1 MCTVVC
7 GDQNQGAVFLREFTL
22 IRRESLHD
30 DFLSDLLNNHKTED
44 PSSRTAR
51 SEEDRDSL
59 WDAWGSW
66 SECSRTCGGGASY
79 SLRRCLSSKTCEGR
93 NIRYRTCSNVDCPP
107 EAGDFRAQQCSA
119 HNDVKYQ
126 GQFYEWLPVSNDPDN
141 PCSLKCQARGAA
153 LVVELAPKVLDGT
166 RCYTES
172 LDMCISGLCQIVG
185 CDRQLGSAVKEDNCG
200 VCNGDGSTCRLVR
213 GQYKSQLSANKLDD
227 TVVAI
232 PYGSRHVRLVLKG
245 PDHLYLETKTL
256 QGVKGE
262 NNLSSTGSFI
272 VDNSSIDF
280 QTFPDK
286 EILRISGPL
295 TADFTVKIR
304 YAGAADSSVQFMF
317 YQPIIHRWRETDF
330 FPCSASCGGGY
341 QLTSAECFDLRSNRI
356 VADQYCHY
364 YPENI
369 KPKPKLQECNLDPCP
384 ASDGYKQIMPYDLYH
399 PLPRWESTPWTA
411 CSSSCGG
418 GIQSRSVSCVEEDI
432 QGHISPVE
440 EWKCMYTP
448 KMPVVQPCNIFDCP
462 KWLAQEWSP
471 CTVTCGQ
478 GLRYR
483 VVLCIDHRG
492 MHTGGC
498 SSKTKPHIK
507 EECIVPTPCYKPKE
521 KLPVEAKLPWY
532 KQAQELEEGAV
543 VSEEPSF
550 IPEAWSS
557 CSVTCGV
564 GSQVR
569 LVKCQVLLSFSQ
581 SVADLPID
589 ECEGPKPVSQRACY
603 SGPCSG
609 EATEYTPEETDLLYG
624 SLQEFDELY
633 DWEYEGFTECSESC
647 GGGVQE
653 AVVTCL
659 NKQTRETADETLCIM
674 SRRPPQ
680 LLKACSLDPCPPR
693 WEIGKWS
700 TCSLTCGVGLQTRDV
715 FCSHLLSRETNET
728 VILADELC
736 HKPKPSLVQACNR
749 FDCPPSWYPTEW
761 QECSQT
767 CGGGVQKRDIL
778 CKQRLADGS
787 LLELPETFCSM
798 PKPVTQQACKNE
810 DCPNEWLLSDW
821 SQCSVS
827 CGEGTQSRNA
837 ICRKMLKTGGSV
849 IINSSLCPP
858 LPFSSLIRPCALAT
872 CARHNRPAHKQS
884 PHIVAVKKVYIQ
896 TRKQKKLHFIV
907 GGYAY
912 LLPKTSVILRCPTR
926 RFRKSMITW
935 EKDDKRLISSAHITI
950 APYGYMKIHRLKPS
964 DTGTYTCI
972 AGPAREH
979 FVIKLIGSNKKL
991 IPGQPAVIREEESMR
1006 KASLN
1011 EALRT
1016 QEKHIN
1022 GILFNGSKAE
1032 KRGHIAEP
1040 SSWYDDIVSRLLQHG
1055 GWPGEN
1061 LESWEAQEPMERNV
1075 SSEEDQSREYNLPFT
1090 MVTEQKRLDDIIR
1103 NLSQQ
1108 PEELKDI
1115 YTEQLVVQLAHD
1127 IFRSHLE
1134 HQESVLKASRRR
1146 VDSASVEYPFHRRV
1160 SGFTSSLRTSSA
1172 EALLPTSMD
1181 MTNSLRRPHQKPA
1194 ILRKISAAQQLSASE
1209 VVTHLG
1215 QTVVLASGT
1224 LSVLLHCEAV
1234 GNPKPTISWAKN
1246 GEEVKYSDRMLLQP
1260 DDSLQILAPVEADVG
1275 FYACNA
1281 SNALGSDSVSI
1292 AVTLAGKP
1300 LIKASRATVINTEL
1314 PAVTVDI
1321 GSTVKTIQ
1329 RANVTINCQVAGV
1342 PEAEVTWFKNK
1353 VKLSSAHHLHDGLLL
1368 IANVS
1373 LADQGLYSCKAA
1385 NLRGEVTESSQ
1396 LFVLEPP
1403 RPLPNLEDLTAVLFS
1418 TGTRPP
1424 SVLTSPS
1431 GTKMAISPGSSALIG
1446 CAVDGHPTPNITW
1459 LYSGKPLGL
1468 RHHLLA
1474 AGRVLQIFNI
1484 SDAPEGEFSC
1494 LAQNEAGSLIQNTS
1508 LTIQEYQWS
1517 VDKLMAC
1524 SASCGHKGVQ
1534 LPQLRC
1540 LLDGTEV
1547 NISHCKEKPEPAL
1560 QPIACNRRDCPSRW
1574 MVTSWSSCTRS
1585 CGGGIQMRRVTC
1597 QRLTAKGSSVP
1608 MSNEACVQVSKRP
1621 VDTQN
1626 CNRQPCVEWVASS
1639 WGQCNGPCIGPRLA
1653 VQHRQI
1659 LCQTKDGTSVSSDQ
1673 CSALPRPLSTQNCWT
1688 DICGV
1693 HWRVSLW
1700 TVCTATCGNY
1710 GFQSRRVDCVHIRTN
1725 KPVLEHYCSWRP
1737 RPANWQ
1743 RCNITPCEN
1752 MECRDTTRYCEKVKQ
1767 LKLCQ
1772 LTQFKSRCCGT
1783 CGKA

>member
-1 MCTVVC
+1 MECCRWATA
-7 GDQNQGAVFLREFTL
+7 GTL
-22 IRRESLHD
+22 FPLLASL
-30 DFLSDLLNNHKTED
+30 LL
-44 PSSRTAR
+44 SSRTAR
-51 SEEDRDSL
+51 SEEDRDML

-79 SLRRCLSSKTCEGR
+79 SLRRCLSSKSCEGQ

-126 GQFYEWLPVSNDPDN
+126 GHFYEWLPVSNDPDN
-141 PCSLKCQARGAA
+141 PCSLKCQAKGTA

-185 CDRQLGSAVKEDNCG
+185 CDHQLGSTVKEDNCG

-227 TVVAI
+227 TVVAV

-262 NNLSSTGSFI
+262 NSLSSTGSFF
-272 VDNSSIDF
+272 VDNSSINF
-280 QTFPDK
+280 QKFPDK

-295 TADFTVKIR
+295 TADFTVKVH
-304 YAGAADSSVQFMF
+304 YAGTADSTVQFIF

-341 QLTSAECFDLRSNRI
+341 QLTSAECFDLRSNRV

-411 CSSSCGG
+411 CSSSCRG
-418 GIQSRSVSCVEEDI
+418 GIQSRTVSCVEEDI

-471 CTVTCGQ
+471 CTITCGQ
-478 GLRYR
+478 GLKYR

-498 SSKTKPHIK
+498 SPKTKPHIK
-507 EECIVPTPCYKPKE
+507 EECIVRTPCYKPKE

-550 IPEAWSS
+550 IPEAWSA

-589 ECEGPKPVSQRACY
+589 ECEGPKPASQRVCY

-609 EATEYTPEETDLLYG
+609 EAAEYNPEETDIVYG
-624 SLQEFDELY
+624 SLQDFDELY
-633 DWEYEGFTECSESC
+633 DWEYAGFTECSESC
-647 GGGVQE
+647 GGGIQE

-659 NKQTRETADETLCIM
+659 NKQTREITDETLCVT

-680 LLKACSLDPCPPR
+680 LLKACNPEPCPPR

-715 FCSHLLSRETNET
+715 FCSHLLSRDTSET

-749 FDCPPSWYPTEW
+749 FDCPPSWYPADW

-767 CGGGVQKRDIL
+767 CGGGAQKQDML

-787 LLELPETFCSM
+787 ILELPETFCSS
-798 PKPVTQQACKNE
+798 PRPVSHQACKNE
-810 DCPNEWLLSDW
+810 GCPNEWLLSNW
-821 SQCSVS
+821 TQCSVS
-827 CGEGTQSRNA
+827 CGKGTQTRNA
-837 ICRKMLKTGGSV
+837 ICRKILKTGDSV

-858 LPFSSLIRPCALAT
+858 LPFSSLVRPCALSI
-872 CARHNRPAHKQS
+872 CARHNRPAQKQS
-884 PHIVAVKKVYIQ
+884 PHIVAVKKVYVQ

-912 LLPKTSVILRCPTR
+912 LLLKTCVVLRCPVR

-935 EKDDKRLISSAHITI
+935 EKDNKRLISSVHVTV

-964 DTGTYTCI
+964 DAGTYICT
-972 AGPAREH
+972 AGPAQEH
-979 FVIKLIGSNKKL
+979 FVIKLIGGNNRL
-991 IPGQPAVIREEESMR
+991 ITPPSGIREEEAMR
-1006 KASLN
+1006 KANIN
-1011 EALRT
+1011 EALHM
-1016 QEKHIN
+1016 QEKHQN
-1022 GILFNGSKAE
+1022 GIIFNGSKVE
-1032 KRGHIAEP
+1032 KRGHLTEV
-1040 SSWYDDIVSRLLQHG
+1040 SSQYDELISKLLEQRA
-1055 GWPGEN
+1055 WPGEN
-1061 LESWEAQEPMERNV
+1061 LEMWETQDSTERNA
-1075 SSEEDQSREYNLPFT
+1075 SSEEDQSQEYSLPFT
-1090 MVTEQKRLDDIIR
+1090 MVAEQKILDDIIR
-1103 NLSQQ
+1103 NLSQL
-1108 PEELKDI
+1108 PEELKDV
-1115 YTEQLVVQLAHD
+1115 YTKQLIVHLARD
-1127 IFRSHLE
+1127 IFKSHLE
-1134 HQESVLKASRRR
+1134 YQDSIFKAQGRRINL
-1146 VDSASVEYPFHRRV
+1146 ASVAYPFHKHV

-1172 EALLPTSMD
+1172 EAHLSTSIELA
-1181 MTNSLRRPHQKPA
+1181 NGLQRPRRKPA

-1224 LSVLLHCEAV
+1224 LSVLLHCEAI
-1234 GNPKPTISWAKN
+1234 GNPKPMISWAKN
-1246 GEEVKYSDRMLLQP
+1246 GVEVKYNNRILLQP

-1275 FYACNA
+1275 FYTCNA

-1300 LIKASRATVINTEL
+1300 LIKASRTIVVNTDL
-1314 PAVTVDI
+1314 PAVTADI

-1329 RANVTINCQVAGV
+1329 GANVTIICQVAGV
-1342 PEAEVTWFKNK
+1342 PEVEVAWLKDQIQ
-1353 VKLSSAHHLHDGLLL
+1353 LGPPHHLHDGSLL
-1368 IANVS
+1368 IADAS
-1373 LADQGLYSCKAA
+1373 LSDQGSYSCKAV
-1385 NLRGEVTESSQ
+1385 NLHGEVTESTQ
-1396 LFVLEPP
+1396 LMILDPP
-1403 RPLPNLEDLTAVLFS
+1403 RPLLHLEDLTTMLLV
-1418 TGTRPP
+1418 TEPGVT
-1424 SVLTSPS
+1424 SVMTSPS
-1431 GTKMAISPGSSALIG
+1431 GTRLTLNPGSSVLIG
-1446 CAVDGHPTPNITW
+1446 CPVGGHPTPNITW
-1459 LYSGKPLGL
+1459 FYAGQPISIK
-1468 RHHLLA
+1468 HHILA
-1474 AGRVLQIFNI
+1474 AGQILQILNI
-1484 SDAPEGEFSC
+1484 TDSYQGEFSC
-1494 LAQNEAGSLIQNTS
+1494 LAQNEAGSLMQKTS
-1508 LTIQEYQWS
+1508 LIIQEYWWS
-1517 VDKLMAC
+1517 VDKMMAC
-1524 SASCGHKGVQ
+1524 SASCGNRGVQ
-1534 LPQLRC
+1534 LPLLRC
-1540 LLDGTEV
+1540 LLGGTEV
-1547 NISHCKEKPEPAL
+1547 NISLCKEKPKPML
-1560 QPIACNRRDCPSRW
+1560 QPIACNRRDCPSSV
-1574 MVTSWSSCTRS
+1574 M
-1585 CGGGIQMRRVTC
+1585 GRV
-1597 QRLTAKGSSVP
+1597 L
-1608 MSNEACVQVSKRP
+1608 
-1621 VDTQN
+1621 
-1626 CNRQPCVEWVASS
+1626 
-1639 WGQCNGPCIGPRLA
+1639 
-1653 VQHRQI
+1653 
-1659 LCQTKDGTSVSSDQ
+1659 
-1673 CSALPRPLSTQNCWT
+1673 
-1688 DICGV
+1688 
-1693 HWRVSLW
+1693 
-1700 TVCTATCGNY
+1700 
-1710 GFQSRRVDCVHIRTN
+1710 DCDW
-1725 KPVLEHYCSWRP
+1725 L
-1737 RPANWQ
+1737 
-1743 RCNITPCEN
+1743 CNIEKSFVRPKMALLFLLISVVPC
-1752 MECRDTTRYCEKVKQ
+1752 Q
-1767 LKLCQ
+1767 GL
-1772 LTQFKSRCCGT
+1772 
-1783 CGKA
+1783 

>member
-1 MCTVVC
+1 MTEAYKIMKGV
-7 GDQNQGAVFLREFTL
+7 DQV
-22 IRRESLHD
+22 HY
-30 DFLSDLLNNHKTED
+30 
-44 PSSRTAR
+44 
-51 SEEDRDSL
+51 
-59 WDAWGSW
+59 
-66 SECSRTCGGGASY
+66 GG
-79 SLRRCLSSKTCEGR
+79 
-93 NIRYRTCSNVDCPP
+93 
-107 EAGDFRAQQCSA
+107 
-119 HNDVKYQ
+119 
-126 GQFYEWLPVSNDPDN
+126 
-141 PCSLKCQARGAA
+141 
-153 LVVELAPKVLDGT
+153 
-166 RCYTES
+166 
-172 LDMCISGLCQIVG
+172 
-185 CDRQLGSAVKEDNCG
+185 
-200 VCNGDGSTCRLVR
+200 
-213 GQYKSQLSANKLDD
+213 
-227 TVVAI
+227 
-232 PYGSRHVRLVLKG
+232 
-245 PDHLYLETKTL
+245 
-256 QGVKGE
+256 
-262 NNLSSTGSFI
+262 
-272 VDNSSIDF
+272 
-280 QTFPDK
+280 
-286 EILRISGPL
+286 
-295 TADFTVKIR
+295 TADST
-304 YAGAADSSVQFMF
+304 VQFIF

-341 QLTSAECFDLRSNRI
+341 QLTSAECFDLRSNLV

-418 GIQSRSVSCVEEDI
+418 GIQSRTVSCVEEDI
-432 QGHISPVE
+432 QGHMSPVE

-462 KWLAQEWSP
+462 EWLAQEWSP

-492 MHTGGC
+492 LHTGGC
-498 SSKTKPHIK
+498 SPKSKPHIK

-550 IPEAWSS
+550 IPEAWSA

-589 ECEGPKPVSQRACY
+589 ECEGPKPASQQVCY

-609 EATEYTPEETDLLYG
+609 EAAEYNPEEIDIVYG
-624 SLQEFDELY
+624 SLQDFDELY
-633 DWEYEGFTECSESC
+633 DWEYAGFTECSESC

-659 NKQTRETADETLCIM
+659 NKQIREITDETLCVT

-680 LLKACSLDPCPPR
+680 LLKACNLEPCPPR

-715 FCSHLLSRETNET
+715 FCSHLLSRDTNET

-749 FDCPPSWYPTEW
+749 FDCPPSWYPADW

-767 CGGGVQKRDIL
+767 CGGGAQKQDMR
-778 CKQRLADGS
+778 CKQHLADGS
-787 LLELPETFCSM
+787 ILELPETFCSS
-798 PKPVTQQACKNE
+798 PRPVSHQACKNE

-821 SQCSVS
+821 TQCSVS
-827 CGEGTQSRNA
+827 CGKGTQTRNA

-858 LPFSSLIRPCALAT
+858 LPFSSLVRPCALSI
-872 CARHNRPAHKQS
+872 CARHNRPAQKQN
-884 PHIVAVKKVYIQ
+884 PHIVAMKKVYIQ

-912 LLPKTSVILRCPTR
+912 LLLKTSVVLRCPVR

-935 EKDDKRLISSAHITI
+935 EKDNKRLISSVHVTV
-950 APYGYMKIHRLKPS
+950 APYGYVKIHRLKPS
-964 DTGTYTCI
+964 DAGTYICM

-979 FVIKLIGSNKKL
+979 FVIKLIGGNNKL
-991 IPGQPAVIREEESMR
+991 ITPASGIREEEAMR
-1006 KASLN
+1006 KANIN
-1011 EALRT
+1011 EALHT
-1016 QEKHIN
+1016 QEKHQN
-1022 GILFNGSKAE
+1022 GILFNGSKVE
-1032 KRGHIAEP
+1032 KRGHLTDP
-1040 SSWYDDIVSRLLQHG
+1040 SSQYDELISKLLEQR
-1055 GWPGEN
+1055 GWPREN
-1061 LESWEAQEPMERNV
+1061 LETWETQDSTERNA
-1075 SSEEDQSREYNLPFT
+1075 SSEEDQSQEYSLPFT
-1090 MVTEQKRLDDIIR
+1090 MVAEQKNLDDIIR

-1108 PEELKDI
+1108 PEELKDV
-1115 YTEQLVVQLAHD
+1115 YTKQLVVQLGHD
-1127 IFRSHLE
+1127 MFKSHLE
-1134 HQESVLKASRRR
+1134 YQDSIFRAQGRRIN
-1146 VDSASVEYPFHRRV
+1146 SASVEYPFHKHV

-1172 EALLPTSMD
+1172 EAHLSTSIELA
-1181 MTNSLRRPHQKPA
+1181 NGLQRPHRKPA

-1224 LSVLLHCEAV
+1224 LSVLLHCEAI
-1234 GNPKPTISWAKN
+1234 GNPKPMISWAKN
-1246 GEEVKYSDRMLLQP
+1246 GVEVKYNNRILLQP

-1275 FYACNA
+1275 FYTCNA

-1300 LIKASRATVINTEL
+1300 LIKASRAIVINTDL
-1314 PAVTVDI
+1314 PAVTADI

-1329 RANVTINCQVAGV
+1329 GANVTIICQVAGV
-1342 PEAEVTWFKNK
+1342 PEAEIAWLKDQIQ
-1353 VKLSSAHHLHDGLLL
+1353 LGPPHHLHDGSLL
-1368 IANVS
+1368 IADAS
-1373 LADQGLYSCKAA
+1373 LSDQGSYSCKAV
-1385 NLRGEVTESSQ
+1385 NLRGEVTESTQ
-1396 LFVLEPP
+1396 LMILDPP
-1403 RPLPNLEDLTAVLFS
+1403 RPLLHLEDLTTMLLVREPGI
-1418 TGTRPP
+1418 T
-1424 SVLTSPS
+1424 SVMTSPS
-1431 GTKMAISPGSSALIG
+1431 GTRLSLNPGSSVLIG
-1446 CAVDGHPTPNITW
+1446 CPVDGHPTPNITW
-1459 LYSGKPLGL
+1459 FYAGQPISIK
-1468 RHHLLA
+1468 HHILA
-1474 AGRVLQIFNI
+1474 AGQILQILNI
-1484 SDAPEGEFSC
+1484 TDGYQGEFSC
-1494 LAQNEAGSLIQNTS
+1494 LAQNEAGSLMQKTS
-1508 LTIQEYQWS
+1508 LIIQEYWWS
-1517 VDKLMAC
+1517 VDKMMAC
-1524 SASCGHKGVQ
+1524 SASCGNRGVQ
-1534 LPQLRC
+1534 LPRLRC

-1547 NISHCKEKPEPAL
+1547 NVSLCKEKPKPML

-1574 MVTSWSSCTRS
+1574 MVTSWSLCTQS
-1585 CGGGIQMRRVTC
+1585 CGGGVQTRRVMC
-1597 QRLTAKGSSVP
+1597 QRLTAAGSSTP
-1608 MSNEACVQVSKRP
+1608 ISNDSCAQAAKRP
-1621 VDTQN
+1621 VDTQS

-1653 VQHRQI
+1653 VQHRKI
-1659 LCQTKDGTSVSSDQ
+1659 FCQTKDGTSVSSDQ

-1688 DICGV
+1688 ELCGV

-1710 GFQSRRVDCVHIRTN
+1710 GFQSRRVECVHVHTN
-1725 KPVLEHYCSWRP
+1725 KPMQELYCSWRP
-1737 RPANWQ
+1737 RPSNWQ

>member
-1 MCTVVC
+1 MP
-7 GDQNQGAVFLREFTL
+7 
-22 IRRESLHD
+22 
-30 DFLSDLLNNHKTED
+30 SD
-44 PSSRTAR
+44 
-51 SEEDRDSL
+51 
-59 WDAWGSW
+59 
-66 SECSRTCGGGASY
+66 
-79 SLRRCLSSKTCEGR
+79 
-93 NIRYRTCSNVDCPP
+93 
-107 EAGDFRAQQCSA
+107 
-119 HNDVKYQ
+119 
-126 GQFYEWLPVSNDPDN
+126 
-141 PCSLKCQARGAA
+141 
-153 LVVELAPKVLDGT
+153 
-166 RCYTES
+166 
-172 LDMCISGLCQIVG
+172 
-185 CDRQLGSAVKEDNCG
+185 
-200 VCNGDGSTCRLVR
+200 
-213 GQYKSQLSANKLDD
+213 
-227 TVVAI
+227 
-232 PYGSRHVRLVLKG
+232 
-245 PDHLYLETKTL
+245 LETKTL
-256 QGVKGE
+256 QGVKSE
-262 NNLSSTGSFI
+262 NSLSTTGSFL
-272 VDNSSIDF
+272 VENSSIDF
-280 QTFPDK
+280 QKFPDK

-295 TADFTVKIR
+295 TADFTIKIH
-304 YAGAADSSVQFMF
+304 YAGAADSSVQFIF

-341 QLTSAECFDLRSNRI
+341 QLTSAECFDLRSNRV

-369 KPKPKLQECNLDPCP
+369 KPKPKLQSVILILVWQVKNVLWPCMKVSP
-384 ASDGYKQIMPYDLYH
+384 HQPQRIPNG
-399 PLPRWESTPWTA
+399 WESTPWTA

-498 SSKTKPHIK
+498 STKTKPHIK
-507 EECIVPTPCYKPKE
+507 EECVVPTPCYKPKE
-521 KLPVEAKLPWY
+521 KLPLEAKLPWY
-532 KQAQELEEGAV
+532 KQAQEVDEGIAI
-543 VSEEPSF
+543 SEEPSF
-550 IPEAWSS
+550 IPEAWST

-564 GSQVR
+564 GSQMR

-603 SGPCSG
+603 SGPCNG
-609 EATEYTPEETDLLYG
+609 EANEYTPEETQLLYG

-659 NKQTRETADETLCIM
+659 NKQTREIAEETLCVS

-680 LLKACSLDPCPPR
+680 LLKACGVDSCPPR
-693 WEIGKWS
+693 WEIGNWS

-736 HKPKPSLVQACNR
+736 SKPKPSLVQACNH

-767 CGGGVQKRDIL
+767 CGGGVQKRDTL

-798 PKPVTQQACKNE
+798 PRTVTQQACKNE

-821 SQCSVS
+821 TQCSVS

-837 ICRKMLKTGGSV
+837 ICRKMLKTGGFV
-849 IINSSLCPP
+849 IINSSLCLP
-858 LPFSSLIRPCALAT
+858 LSFSSLIRPCSLGP
-872 CARHNRPAHKQS
+872 CARHSRPAHKQS
-884 PHIVAVKKVYIQ
+884 PHIMAVKQVYIQ

-912 LLPKTSVILRCPTR
+912 LLPETTVILRCPTR
-926 RFRKSMITW
+926 RFHKSRITW
-935 EKDDKRLISSAHITI
+935 EKDNKRLVSSAHITI
-950 APYGYMKIHRLKPS
+950 APYEYMKIHHLKPS
-964 DTGTYTCI
+964 DTGTYTCT

-979 FVIKLIGSNKKL
+979 FIIKLIGSNK
-991 IPGQPAVIREEESMR
+991 IIAGQPVGIREEEVMR
-1006 KASLN
+1006 KAGLN
-1011 EALRT
+1011 DALRT
-1016 QEKHIN
+1016 EDKHLN
-1022 GILFNGSKAE
+1022 GIVFNGSKAE
-1032 KRGHIAEP
+1032 KRGHLTNP
-1040 SSWYDDIVSRLLQHG
+1040 SSWYDNIVSRLLQLR

-1061 LESWEAQEPMERNV
+1061 LESREAQVSMERNT
-1075 SSEEDQSREYNLPFT
+1075 SSEEDQSREHSLPFT

-1108 PEELKDI
+1108 PEELKDT
-1115 YTEQLVVQLAHD
+1115 YTEHLVVQLAHEV
-1127 IFRSHLE
+1127 FKSYLE
-1134 HQESVLKASRRR
+1134 HRESVFKASRQK
-1146 VDSASVEYPFHRRV
+1146 VYSASVEYPFHRRV

-1172 EALLPTSMD
+1172 ETFIPTSVD
-1181 MTNSLRRPHQKPA
+1181 LANGLHRPHQKPA

-1246 GEEVKYSDRMLLQP
+1246 GEEVKYSDRLLLQP
-1260 DDSLQILAPVEADVG
+1260 DDSLKILAPVESDVG

-1300 LIKASRATVINTEL
+1300 LIKASRDTMINTES

-1321 GSTVKTIQ
+1321 GSMLKTIQ
-1329 RANVTINCQVAGV
+1329 KANVSISCQVAGV
-1342 PEAEVTWFKNK
+1342 PEAKVTWFKNK
-1353 VKLSSAHHLHDGLLL
+1353 VKLSSTHHLRDGLLL

-1373 LADQGLYSCKAA
+1373 LSDQGLYSCKAA
-1385 NLRGEVTESSQ
+1385 NLHGEVTESSQ
-1396 LFVLEPP
+1396 LLVLEPP
-1403 RPLPNLEDLTAVLFS
+1403 RPLPYLEDLTEALSSAGPS
-1418 TGTRPP
+1418 TH

-1431 GTKMAISPGSSALIG
+1431 GAKLTVSPGSSALIG

-1459 LYSGKPLGL
+1459 LYSGEPLSP
-1468 RHHLLA
+1468 RHQLLA
-1474 AGRVLQIFNI
+1474 AGRILQILNV
-1484 SDAPEGEFSC
+1484 SDFTDGEFSC
-1494 LAQNEAGSLIQNTS
+1494 LAQNEAGSLTQVMSLAIQGFP
-1508 LTIQEYQWS
+1508 LAHLKY
-1517 VDKLMAC
+1517 
-1524 SASCGHKGVQ
+1524 
-1534 LPQLRC
+1534 
-1540 LLDGTEV
+1540 
-1547 NISHCKEKPEPAL
+1547 
-1560 QPIACNRRDCPSRW
+1560 
-1574 MVTSWSSCTRS
+1574 
-1585 CGGGIQMRRVTC
+1585 
-1597 QRLTAKGSSVP
+1597 
-1608 MSNEACVQVSKRP
+1608 CVQFLTPTTRKKDKKLVKGLEHKSHGKCLRELRQAEASRIWDPGDLITLYNCLKGGCSK
-1621 VDTQN
+1621 
-1626 CNRQPCVEWVASS
+1626 
-1639 WGQCNGPCIGPRLA
+1639 CNGPCIGPRLA

-1659 LCQTKDGTSVSSDQ
+1659 FCQTKDGTFVSSDQ
-1673 CSALPRPLSTQNCWT
+1673 CSSLPRPLSTQNCWT
-1688 DICGV
+1688 DVCGV

-1710 GFQSRRVDCVHIRTN
+1710 GFQSRHVDCVHVRTN
-1725 KPVLEHYCSWRP
+1725 KPVMEHHCSWRP

-1752 MECRDTTRYCEKVKQ
+1752 VECRDTTRLEAFLISKPPLSFLRQKRDILVIFEDLGLEK
-1767 LKLCQ
+1767 LNNDL
-1772 LTQFKSRCCGT
+1772 
-1783 CGKA
+1783 